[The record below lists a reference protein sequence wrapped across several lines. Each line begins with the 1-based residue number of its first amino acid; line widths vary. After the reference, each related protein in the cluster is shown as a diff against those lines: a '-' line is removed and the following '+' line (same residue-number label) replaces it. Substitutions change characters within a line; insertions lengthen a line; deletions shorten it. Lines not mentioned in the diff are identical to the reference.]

1 MDAGIIVK
9 SEIFLLTGIET
20 GFFFFFRELCVRR
33 GPALARLG
41 E

>member
-20 GFFFFFRELCVRR
+20 GFFFFFFVNSAYVEGRR
-33 GPALARLG
+33 
-41 E
+41 